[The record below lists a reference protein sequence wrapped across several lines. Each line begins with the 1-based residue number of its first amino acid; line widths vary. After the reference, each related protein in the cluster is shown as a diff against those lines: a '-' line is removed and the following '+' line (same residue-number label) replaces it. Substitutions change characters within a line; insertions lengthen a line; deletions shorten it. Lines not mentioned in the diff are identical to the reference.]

1 MEYWKM
7 IRNKVGNETVIMLA
21 AGAIIQNNEGKI
33 LLQKKKRYKYVGITW
48 RYE

>member
-33 LLQKKKRYKYVGITW
+33 LLQKKEKIQICGDYLEV
-48 RYE
+48 